1 MALTRRKN
9 TRTLEDPCFQCG
21 GPGPLVC
28 SRCKAARYCGKVC
41 QTAHWKSSHKRSCL
55 APEDKAKNINQPSD
69 NPGDE
74 ETSVEP
80 VYEEAAANEEKVDE
94 EEAALAAEVL
104 RGPEAD
110 L

>member
-1 MALTRRKN
+1 MAQTRWKD
-9 TRTLEDPCFQCG
+9 TKTQEEPCLQCG

-28 SRCKAARYCGKVC
+28 SRCKVARYCGKVC

-74 ETSVEP
+74 ETSEEP
-80 VYEEAAANEEKVDE
+80 AYEEAAANEEKGDE
-94 EEAALAAEVL
+94 EEA
-104 RGPEAD
+104 D
-110 L
+110 LW